1 MIDDQ
6 QKFVI
11 FALVLIGIAL
21 VYYLLSWT
29 SQFQHADWTPVFI
42 AYEDLD
48 PFGHVERWG
57 LYTRYGQ
64 SGAIFGAIVP
74 LLLFAVAAYLA
85 ASLRCAAKAGPR
97 RRRTTQSWA
106 TVFLSNRKYRC
117 LRKKRNGGFLVLFLQ
132 NNHLIVRVPQ

>member
-1 MIDDQ
+1 MSDDQ

-11 FALVLIGIAL
+11 FALAVLGLAL
-21 VYYLLSWT
+21 IYYLLSWT

-64 SGAIFGAIVP
+64 TGVIIGAIVP
-74 LLLFAVAAYLA
+74 LMLFAVAACMA
-85 ASLRCAAKAGPR
+85 ARLR
-97 RRRTTQSWA
+97 
-106 TVFLSNRKYRC
+106 
-117 LRKKRNGGFLVLFLQ
+117 LRNVDR
-132 NNHLIVRVPQ
+132 